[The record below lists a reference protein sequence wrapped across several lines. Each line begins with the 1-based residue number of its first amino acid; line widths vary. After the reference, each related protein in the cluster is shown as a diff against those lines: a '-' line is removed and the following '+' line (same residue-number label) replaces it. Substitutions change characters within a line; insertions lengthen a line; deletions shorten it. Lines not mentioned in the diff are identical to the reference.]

1 MFPGRGA
8 RQPIRLPLGGCT
20 VRYMTLAGFV
30 FAVYVAGL
38 GAAETPKAAATRE
51 KLKQK
56 ISVEYK
62 DSKMSEIKDDLEE
75 KVKDLK
81 IMLDTKGGVSQ
92 NLTMTYKAAD
102 KPVEEVLDEM
112 FKKNDMGYVVISQQN
127 NAYDGLL
134 KIVKGKNRG
143 YETGKEPAKT
153 SVKKEEPEKKPVLK
167 EKPEPEKKPV
177 AKEKP

>member
-1 MFPGRGA
+1 
-8 RQPIRLPLGGCT
+8 
-20 VRYMTLAGFV
+20 
-30 FAVYVAGL
+30 
-38 GAAETPKAAATRE
+38 
-51 KLKQK
+51 
-56 ISVEYK
+56 
-62 DSKMSEIKDDLEE
+62 
-75 KVKDLK
+75 
-81 IMLDTKGGVSQ
+81 MLDTKGGVSQ

-143 YETGKEPAKT
+143 YETGKEPDKT
-153 SVKKEEPEKKPVLK
+153 SVKKEEPEKKPVVK

-177 AKEKP
+177 AKEKPDSEKKPAVKESPSRRKSRSPRRRIATTRRPSAWPTSV